1 MGNDIHDLPND
12 LYDLWFEE
20 LKKRGQTPLDAL
32 EQCKNMGLPQDYIER
47 LEEVIASREAGQ
59 R

>member
-1 MGNDIHDLPND
+1 MGKDIYDLPND

-32 EQCKNMGLPQDYIER
+32 ERCKKMGLPQDYIDR
-47 LEEVIASREAGQ
+47 LEEVIASKEAG
-59 R
+59 RR